1 MSDNLGEG
9 SASPPEMASGPA
21 HHSAEPDVWLV
32 AKHVVFSACLLIL
45 IALAACLFEGSLDF
59 FEKHGLK
66 SPTALCLVILGGGV
80 FIGDVLLA
88 ARYFF
93 AAFAHGW
100 DSIGSSTTSMAQF
113 YFEPLREIE
122 ARAENF
128 LKNRSPQRLLS
139 YLVIT
144 AFGVAAGLALLHWT
158 ARSIP
163 PVSPTEPP
171 KVRPTSGISSQP
183 NARGLLVPQPS
194 SRPRV
199 EPPTPQPGTEDPKPT
214 PVRPEVTPSTHHRS
228 PIPIPPRVA
237 TSEEPLKM
245 TQTEPSASQEPTE
258 TVPLHPVQEGRI
270 TIDGGS
276 INVVVPTGPTLL
288 SRKAFGGLV
297 PNFQLAGK
305 SLRARVLVDEVG
317 KAAIIGEVEFLPK
330 PKDRSD
336 LQGRLTEQMKA
347 YVQNSLWKAALD
359 DSGKPVAR
367 TVILEVILRE

>member
-21 HHSAEPDVWLV
+21 HHGAEPDALLV
-32 AKHVVFSACLLIL
+32 AKHVVFGVCLLSL
-45 IALAACLFEGSLDF
+45 IALATCLFERLISFLG
-59 FEKHGLK
+59 HNGMNRA
-66 SPTALCLVILGGGV
+66 TTLCMEVLGYGV
-80 FIGDVLLA
+80 FIADVLLA
-88 ARYFF
+88 VRYFV
-93 AAFAHGW
+93 AALAHGW
-100 DSIGSSTTSMAQF
+100 DSIGSSTTSMAKF
-113 YFEPLREIE
+113 YFEPLGEIK
-122 ARAENF
+122 ARVKAF
-128 LKNRSPQRLLS
+128 LKSRTPLRLLS
-139 YLVIT
+139 YLIIT

-158 ARSIP
+158 SRLPPNPPSPTPELSMARPPSGASSQAHSDKPHPTPSRPPAGSLAP
-163 PVSPTEPP
+163 PVNKDREL
-171 KVRPTSGISSQP
+171 
-183 NARGLLVPQPS
+183 A
-194 SRPRV
+194 
-199 EPPTPQPGTEDPKPT
+199 
-214 PVRPEVTPSTHHRS
+214 PVRPEVTPSTHHRK
-228 PIPIPPRVA
+228 PTLIPPTVA
-237 TSEEPLKM
+237 TSEEPLK
-245 TQTEPSASQEPTE
+245 TARIEPSESQEPTG

-270 TIDGGS
+270 TIDGDS
-276 INVVVPTGPTLL
+276 INVVAPTGPTLL

-367 TVILEVILRE
+367 TVILEVILRQ